1 MVGLTALVAGAA
13 IAGGATILNLPTGKS
28 PEVPLVMGYDGAG
41 NEVRQTG
48 STPPSEDAKALS
60 GTTTESADTSSSSSS
75 PASTSSSTTSAATS
89 TSSKTSEQPAPP
101 PPPPPPPPAETR
113 GNDQPGS
120 PNASMAAQVVALVNE
135 ERPAR
140 CALTVDERLTASA
153 QGHSTDMANQN
164 YFSHTSK
171 DGRTFDQRIK
181 AAGYPR
187 PGGENIAKG
196 QRTAESV
203 MQAWMDSPGHRANIE
218 NCDFK
223 TIGVG
228 VDTRGF
234 YWTQNFGF

>member
-28 PEVPLVMGYDGAG
+28 PEVPLVMGYNGAG

-48 STPPSEDAKALS
+48 STPPSNDAKALS
-60 GTTTESADTSSSSSS
+60 GTTPESSDASSSS
-75 PASTSSSTTSAATS
+75 PPTSSPSSTTSSATSSSTP
-89 TSSKTSEQPAPP
+89 TSEQPAS
-101 PPPPPPPPAETR
+101 PPPPPPPPAETPENNR
-113 GNDQPGS
+113 SGS
-120 PNASMAAQVVALVNE
+120 PDASLAAQVVALVNE
-135 ERPAR
+135 ERPSR
-140 CALTVDERLTASA
+140 CPLTVDDRLTASA
-153 QGHSTDMANQN
+153 QGHSSDMADQN

-187 PGGENIAKG
+187 PGAENIAKG
-196 QRTAESV
+196 QRTAAQVMES
-203 MQAWMDSPGHRANIE
+203 WMDSPGHRDNIL
-218 NCDFK
+218 NCSYK
-223 TIGVG
+223 AIGVA

>member
-28 PEVPLVMGYDGAG
+28 PEVPLVMGYNGAG

-48 STPPSEDAKALS
+48 STPPSNEAKALS
-60 GTTTESADTSSSSSS
+60 GATTESPATSSGSSSASSSSSV
-75 PASTSSSTTSAATS
+75 TSSSTTSSS
-89 TSSKTSEQPAPP
+89 TKASEPPAPP
-101 PPPPPPPPAETR
+101 PPPKPPETPE
-113 GNDQPGS
+113 NVQPGS
-120 PNASMAAQVVALVNE
+120 PNAGLAAQVVALVNQN
-135 ERPAR
+135 RPSR
-140 CALTVDERLTASA
+140 CPVTVDDRLTASA
-153 QGHSTDMANQN
+153 QGHSTDMANRN
-164 YFSHTSK
+164 YFSHTTPE
-171 DGRTFDQRIK
+171 GVTFDQRIK
-181 AAGYPR
+181 TAGYPR

-203 MQAWMDSPGHRANIE
+203 MDAWMDSPGHRRNIE

-234 YWTQNFGF
+234 VWTQNFGF